1 MKKQI
6 QSYFVEAKWLNQGYI
21 PTFDEYMSNGVV
33 SVCCSLLIA
42 TSLVGMG
49 DIVTKE
55 SFQWVLSHPKMIG
68 ASEIICRLMDDMAT
82 HKFEQKRVHI
92 PSSVELYMKQY
103 GVSKQ
108 EAYDELSKQ
117 VVKEWKDINQEC
129 LKSTP
134 VPMPIITRVLN
145 VTRMMNIFYKDEDEF
160 GYVGKRMKDL
170 IASWF
175 YLCYAMCAI

>member
-1 MKKQI
+1 MYFLIKQPLI
-6 QSYFVEAKWLNQGYI
+6 YI
-21 PTFDEYMSNGVV
+21 FF
-33 SVCCSLLIA
+33 IFIFFA
-42 TSLVGMG
+42 
-49 DIVTKE
+49 
-55 SFQWVLSHPKMIG
+55 Q
-68 ASEIICRLMDDMAT
+68 
-82 HKFEQKRVHI
+82 FEQKRVHI

-129 LKSTP
+129 LKPTP

-145 VTRMMNIFYKDEDEF
+145 VTRLMNIFYKDEDEF

-170 IASWF
+170 IASFLIDPASMQVGRWF